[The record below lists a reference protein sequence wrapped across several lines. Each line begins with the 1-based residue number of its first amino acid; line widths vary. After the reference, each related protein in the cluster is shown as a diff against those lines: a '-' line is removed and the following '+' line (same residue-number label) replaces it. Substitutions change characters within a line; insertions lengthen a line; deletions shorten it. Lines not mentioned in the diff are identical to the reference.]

1 MEQGEDGIV
10 DRSKLAAMRGELG
23 VNFARIFGYFLE
35 DGEKSIAAIETAL
48 RARSAAALVRPAH
61 TLKGDSLQF
70 GAERLGLLAEM
81 IEKTARCAVEARDFP
96 SGIEDQVERLRP
108 LFSQTV
114 RLLRQEVTA
123 ASPVRKAAG
132 FGRRMVAA
140 R

>member
-1 MEQGEDGIV
+1 MEQPEDGIV
-10 DRSKLAAMRGELG
+10 DRAKLAAMRAELG

-35 DGEKSIAAIETAL
+35 DGAKSIAGIEAAL
-48 RARSAAALVRPAH
+48 GARSAAALVRPAH

-96 SGIEDQVERLRP
+96 RGIDEQVDRLRP
-108 LFSQTV
+108 LFAQTV
-114 RLLRQEVTA
+114 RLLRQEMNA
-123 ASPVRKAAG
+123 AAPARRAMG